1 MATARAMLERRRS
14 SRIPTR
20 IPVKL
25 FTGGPHTKS
34 HAQAETISVSRYGAL
49 LRAPISPEVGTRVD
63 ILHELSNEI
72 RAFRVICAKN
82 PAAAAQAMQSQE
94 ALFEVGVEILYP
106 MRNFWGV
113 EFPDE
118 TLDPAPVTA
127 PSETSAP

>member
-25 FTGGPHTKS
+25 FTGTPHEKS
-34 HAQAETISVSRYGAL
+34 QSHAETISVSRYGAL
-49 LRAPISPEVGTRVD
+49 LRAPISPEVGTRID
-63 ILHELSNEI
+63 ILHEVSNEI

-82 PAAAAQAMQSQE
+82 PGAAAQAMKNQE
-94 ALFEVGVEILYP
+94 SLFEVGVEILYP

-118 TLDPAPVTA
+118 TLHPATVTA
-127 PSETSAP
+127 SSETSAP